1 MLPALAL
8 SFLSFLLFAAADDE
22 DEEEGPAP
30 HNFSLKVVVVV
41 VVGEAIFAVV
51 YAASESLLRSFS
63 AVCGG
68 TDIFSLGE
76 WGEERGDEGMR
87 VLVVVLVLVVEVGGC
102 SKFLRM
108 VRAGT
113 VKASRGVEAKSRE
126 VTSGLVAVG
135 GVVTSS

>member
-1 MLPALAL
+1 ML
-8 SFLSFLLFAAADDE
+8 E
-22 DEEEGPAP
+22 EEEEEEGPAP
-30 HNFSLKVVVVV
+30 HNFSLKLVVVVV

-87 VLVVVLVLVVEVGGC
+87 VLLVVLVLVVEVVEVGGC

-113 VKASRGVEAKSRE
+113 VKTSRGVEAKSRE
-126 VTSGLVAVG
+126 VTSGLVVAVVM

>member
-1 MLPALAL
+1 ML
-8 SFLSFLLFAAADDE
+8 LLFDAADA
-22 DEEEGPAP
+22 EEEDDGPAP
-30 HNFSLKVVVVV
+30 HNFSLKVEE

-76 WGEERGDEGMR
+76 WGEERGEEGMR
-87 VLVVVLVLVVEVGGC
+87 VPVVLVVLVVEVVGGC

-108 VRAGT
+108 LRAGT
-113 VKASRGVEAKSRE
+113 VKTSRGGEAKSRE
-126 VTSGLVAVG
+126 VTSGLVVVAVAVAVVM
-135 GVVTSS
+135 GVITSS

>member
-1 MLPALAL
+1 M
-8 SFLSFLLFAAADDE
+8 FDTAAA
-22 DEEEGPAP
+22 DEEEGTAP
-30 HNFSLKVVVVV
+30 HNFSLKLVVVVV

-87 VLVVVLVLVVEVGGC
+87 VLVVLVVVLVVEVVGGC

-126 VTSGLVAVG
+126 VTSGLVVAVG

>member
-1 MLPALAL
+1 M
-8 SFLSFLLFAAADDE
+8 SFLFAAAADE
-22 DEEEGPAP
+22 EEEEGPAP
-30 HNFSLKVVVVV
+30 HNFSLKVVVVVV

-76 WGEERGDEGMR
+76 WGEERGDEEGMR
-87 VLVVVLVLVVEVGGC
+87 VLVVLVVLVVEVGGC

-126 VTSGLVAVG
+126 VTSGLVVAVAVVM

>member
-1 MLPALAL
+1 ML
-8 SFLSFLLFAAADDE
+8 DEE

-30 HNFSLKVVVVV
+30 HNFSLKVVVVDV
-41 VVGEAIFAVV
+41 VIVGEAIFAVV

-87 VLVVVLVLVVEVGGC
+87 VLLVLVLVLVVEVGGC
-102 SKFLRM
+102 SKFLRI

-113 VKASRGVEAKSRE
+113 VKASRGVEAKSRD
-126 VTSGLVAVG
+126 VTSGLVVVAVVM

>member
-1 MLPALAL
+1 MFDTA
-8 SFLSFLLFAAADDE
+8 DE

-30 HNFSLKVVVVV
+30 HNFSLKLVVVV
-41 VVGEAIFAVV
+41 VVGEVIFAVV

-87 VLVVVLVLVVEVGGC
+87 VEVVLVLVVEVGGC

-126 VTSGLVAVG
+126 VTSGLVVAVAVVM

>member
-1 MLPALAL
+1 M
-8 SFLSFLLFAAADDE
+8 FAAADEDE
-22 DEEEGPAP
+22 EEEEGPAP
-30 HNFSLKVVVVV
+30 HNFSLKVVVVVV

-87 VLVVVLVLVVEVGGC
+87 VLVVVEVLGVELVVEVGGC

-126 VTSGLVAVG
+126 VTSGLVVMAVAVG

>member
-1 MLPALAL
+1 M
-8 SFLSFLLFAAADDE
+8 SFLLLFDAAADE
-22 DEEEGPAP
+22 DEEDGTAP
-30 HNFSLKVVVVV
+30 HNFSLKVVDVVV
-41 VVGEAIFAVV
+41 VIVGEAIFAVV

-87 VLVVVLVLVVEVGGC
+87 VLLVVVLVVEVGGC

-126 VTSGLVAVG
+126 VTSGLVVAVAVVM

>member
-1 MLPALAL
+1 MLEE
-8 SFLSFLLFAAADDE
+8 E
-22 DEEEGPAP
+22 DEEEGTAP
-30 HNFSLKVVVVV
+30 HNFSLKLVVD

-87 VLVVVLVLVVEVGGC
+87 VVVLVVEVVLGGC

-126 VTSGLVAVG
+126 VTSGLVVVAVG

>member
-1 MLPALAL
+1 MPPALA
-8 SFLSFLLFAAADDE
+8 LSFLLFAAAADDDDE
-22 DEEEGPAP
+22 EEEGPAP

-41 VVGEAIFAVV
+41 VGKAIFAVV

-87 VLVVVLVLVVEVGGC
+87 VEVEVEVVEVGGC

-126 VTSGLVAVG
+126 VTSGLVVAVA
-135 GVVTSS
+135 VVTSS

>member
-1 MLPALAL
+1 M
-8 SFLSFLLFAAADDE
+8 FDTAADDE

-30 HNFSLKVVVVV
+30 HNFSLKLVVVVV

-87 VLVVVLVLVVEVGGC
+87 VLVVLVEVLVVEVLGGC

-126 VTSGLVAVG
+126 VTSGLVVAVV

>member
-1 MLPALAL
+1 M
-8 SFLSFLLFAAADDE
+8 SFLFDAAAADAEDE
-22 DEEEGPAP
+22 DEEGTAP

-41 VVGEAIFAVV
+41 VDVVGEANFVVV

-76 WGEERGDEGMR
+76 WGEERGEEEGMR
-87 VLVVVLVLVVEVGGC
+87 VEVVEEVELVVEVGGC

-126 VTSGLVAVG
+126 VTSGLVVAVVM

>member
-8 SFLSFLLFAAADDE
+8 SFLSFLLFDTAAADE

-30 HNFSLKVVVVV
+30 HNFSLKLVVV

-76 WGEERGDEGMR
+76 WGEERGEEGMR
-87 VLVVVLVLVVEVGGC
+87 VLVLVVEVGGC

-126 VTSGLVAVG
+126 VTSGLVVAVV

>member
-1 MLPALAL
+1 M
-8 SFLSFLLFAAADDE
+8 FAAAAAAEE

-30 HNFSLKVVVVV
+30 HNFSLKLVVVVVV

-87 VLVVVLVLVVEVGGC
+87 VEVVVEVLVVEVGGC

-126 VTSGLVAVG
+126 VTSGLVAVVG

>member
-1 MLPALAL
+1 M
-8 SFLSFLLFAAADDE
+8 FAAAAAAAAADE
-22 DEEEGPAP
+22 EEEEEEEGPAP
-30 HNFSLKVVVVV
+30 HNFSLKLVVVV
-41 VVGEAIFAVV
+41 VVGKAIFAVV

-87 VLVVVLVLVVEVGGC
+87 VEVVLVLVVEVGGC

-126 VTSGLVAVG
+126 VTSGLVVAVAVVMR
-135 GVVTSS
+135 VVTSS

>member
-1 MLPALAL
+1 M
-8 SFLSFLLFAAADDE
+8 FAAAATADE
-22 DEEEGPAP
+22 EEEEGPAP
-30 HNFSLKVVVVV
+30 HNFSLKVVVVVV

-87 VLVVVLVLVVEVGGC
+87 VVVLVVEVVEVGGC

-126 VTSGLVAVG
+126 VTSGLVVAVVT

>member
-1 MLPALAL
+1 M
-8 SFLSFLLFAAADDE
+8 SFLFAAAADE
-22 DEEEGPAP
+22 EEEEGPAP

-76 WGEERGDEGMR
+76 WGEERGDEEGMR
-87 VLVVVLVLVVEVGGC
+87 VLVVLVVLVVEVGGC

-126 VTSGLVAVG
+126 VTSGLVVAVAVVM

>member
-1 MLPALAL
+1 M
-8 SFLSFLLFAAADDE
+8 SFLFAAAADE
-22 DEEEGPAP
+22 EEEEGPAP

-76 WGEERGDEGMR
+76 WGEERGDEEGMR
-87 VLVVVLVLVVEVGGC
+87 VLVVLVVLVVEVGGC

-126 VTSGLVAVG
+126 VTSGLVVAVAVVMR
-135 GVVTSS
+135 VVTSS

>member
-1 MLPALAL
+1 ML
-8 SFLSFLLFAAADDE
+8 LLFDAADA
-22 DEEEGPAP
+22 EEEGPAP
-30 HNFSLKVVVVV
+30 HNFSLKVEE

-76 WGEERGDEGMR
+76 WGEERGDEEGMR
-87 VLVVVLVLVVEVGGC
+87 VPVVLVLVLVVEVVGGC
-102 SKFLRM
+102 KFLRM
-108 VRAGT
+108 LRAGT
-113 VKASRGVEAKSRE
+113 VKTSRGGEAKSRE
-126 VTSGLVAVG
+126 VTSGLVVAVAVAVVM

>member
-1 MLPALAL
+1 M
-8 SFLSFLLFAAADDE
+8 FAAADDEDE

-41 VVGEAIFAVV
+41 VGGEVIFAVV

-87 VLVVVLVLVVEVGGC
+87 VLVLVVEVVEVGGC

-126 VTSGLVAVG
+126 VTSGLVVVAVV
-135 GVVTSS
+135 VVTSS

>member
-1 MLPALAL
+1 M
-8 SFLSFLLFAAADDE
+8 SFLLFDTAAAAE
-22 DEEEGPAP
+22 DEEEEGTAP
-30 HNFSLKVVVVV
+30 HNFSLKVV

-87 VLVVVLVLVVEVGGC
+87 VPVVLVVVLVVEVGGC

-126 VTSGLVAVG
+126 VTSGFAVAVG

>member
-1 MLPALAL
+1 M
-8 SFLSFLLFAAADDE
+8 LLFDADTDAE
-22 DEEEGPAP
+22 EEEGPAP
-30 HNFSLKVVVVV
+30 HNFSLKVEE

-76 WGEERGDEGMR
+76 WGEERGEEGMR
-87 VLVVVLVLVVEVGGC
+87 VLVVLVLVLVVEVVGGC
-102 SKFLRM
+102 KFLRM
-108 VRAGT
+108 LRAGT
-113 VKASRGVEAKSRE
+113 VKTSRGVEAKSRE
-126 VTSGLVAVG
+126 VTSGLVVVAVAVAVVM

>member
-1 MLPALAL
+1 M
-8 SFLSFLLFAAADDE
+8 SFLLLFAAAADAE

-30 HNFSLKVVVVV
+30 HNFSLKVVVVVV

-87 VLVVVLVLVVEVGGC
+87 VLVEVLVVVVEVGGC

-126 VTSGLVAVG
+126 VTSGLVVAVVG
-135 GVVTSS
+135 GFVTSS

>member
-1 MLPALAL
+1 MFDTA
-8 SFLSFLLFAAADDE
+8 AAADE
-22 DEEEGPAP
+22 EEEGPAP
-30 HNFSLKVVVVV
+30 HNFSLKLVVVVV

-76 WGEERGDEGMR
+76 WGEERGEEGMR
-87 VLVVVLVLVVEVGGC
+87 VPVVLVVVLVVEVGGC

-126 VTSGLVAVG
+126 VTSGLVVAVG

>member
-1 MLPALAL
+1 M
-8 SFLSFLLFAAADDE
+8 FDTAAA

-30 HNFSLKVVVVV
+30 HNFSLKLVVVVVV

-76 WGEERGDEGMR
+76 RGEERGDEGMR
-87 VLVVVLVLVVEVGGC
+87 VPVVLVVVLVVEVGGC

-126 VTSGLVAVG
+126 VTSGLVVAVV

>member
-1 MLPALAL
+1 M
-8 SFLSFLLFAAADDE
+8 FAAAAADE
-22 DEEEGPAP
+22 EEEEGPAP

-76 WGEERGDEGMR
+76 WGEERGEEGMR
-87 VLVVVLVLVVEVGGC
+87 VLVVVEVVEVGGC
-102 SKFLRM
+102 KFLRM

-113 VKASRGVEAKSRE
+113 VKTSRGVEAKSRE
-126 VTSGLVAVG
+126 VTSGLVVAVVV

>member
-1 MLPALAL
+1 M
-8 SFLSFLLFAAADDE
+8 FADE
-22 DEEEGPAP
+22 DEEEGTAP
-30 HNFSLKVVVVV
+30 HNFSLKLVVV

-87 VLVVVLVLVVEVGGC
+87 VEVVLVVVLVVEVGGC

-126 VTSGLVAVG
+126 VTSGLVAVAVV

>member
-1 MLPALAL
+1 ML
-8 SFLSFLLFAAADDE
+8 FDAADE
-22 DEEEGPAP
+22 EEEEGPAP

-41 VVGEAIFAVV
+41 VGGEVIFAVV

-87 VLVVVLVLVVEVGGC
+87 VEVVLVLVVEVLGGC

-126 VTSGLVAVG
+126 VTSGLVAVVG

>member
-1 MLPALAL
+1 M
-8 SFLSFLLFAAADDE
+8 LFAAAEE

-30 HNFSLKVVVVV
+30 HNFSLKLVVVD
-41 VVGEAIFAVV
+41 VVGEVIFAVV

-87 VLVVVLVLVVEVGGC
+87 VLVVLVVLVVEVGGC

-108 VRAGT
+108 ARAGT

-126 VTSGLVAVG
+126 VTSGFVVAVVM

>member
-1 MLPALAL
+1 M
-8 SFLSFLLFAAADDE
+8 SFLLFAAAAAADAE
-22 DEEEGPAP
+22 EEEGPAP
-30 HNFSLKVVVVV
+30 HNFSLKLVVVVV

-87 VLVVVLVLVVEVGGC
+87 VEVVLVVEVGGC

-126 VTSGLVAVG
+126 VTSGLVVAVAVVM

>member
-1 MLPALAL
+1 M
-8 SFLSFLLFAAADDE
+8 SFLFAAAAEEE

-30 HNFSLKVVVVV
+30 HNFSLKLVVVV

-76 WGEERGDEGMR
+76 WGEERGEEGMR
-87 VLVVVLVLVVEVGGC
+87 VVVLVVLVVEVGGC

-126 VTSGLVAVG
+126 VTSGLVVAVVVG

>member
-1 MLPALAL
+1 M
-8 SFLSFLLFAAADDE
+8 SFLFAAAADE
-22 DEEEGPAP
+22 EEEEGPAP

-76 WGEERGDEGMR
+76 WGEERGDEEGMR
-87 VLVVVLVLVVEVGGC
+87 VLVVLVVLVVEVGGC

-108 VRAGT
+108 ARAGT

-126 VTSGLVAVG
+126 VTSGLVAVAVVM

>member
-1 MLPALAL
+1 MD
-8 SFLSFLLFAAADDE
+8 AAADDE
-22 DEEEGPAP
+22 DEEEEEGPAP
-30 HNFSLKVVVVV
+30 HNLSLKVI

-76 WGEERGDEGMR
+76 WGEERGDEEGMR
-87 VLVVVLVLVVEVGGC
+87 VLVVVEVLVVEVVGGC

-113 VKASRGVEAKSRE
+113 VKARGVEAKSRE
-126 VTSGLVAVG
+126 VTSGLVVAVAVVM